1 MNNTVF
7 NEMSD
12 QTKSDAVG
20 KAEVVDKKEDGS
32 IEWLRQRQ
40 QGIGGSDAA
49 AVIGLEPFGKT
60 RYELYQE
67 KLGRAETFQ
76 GNYHTDYGSKLE
88 DYLFKR
94 ARMEA
99 AESRE
104 LDDLSG
110 AIRCEH
116 SLQHPELDWMRGNVD
131 GLIPGDGIVEIK
143 TSTSEAPDNGAKK
156 HHYAQ
161 IQHYLGVTGLDYAQ
175 YVFFEAPFDKA
186 YSLQIDS
193 KFIAAN
199 LHDDYWEWVA
209 QEGELTIRKIERD
222 QPYIERLM
230 DAEMEFWQCVEEDTE
245 PGRYLPEGEI
255 EVEDETLQKYLDD
268 YGKAKARIEA
278 EKSKLDLSEAK
289 ELKEQAK
296 SAIKSHCECYD
307 AKKVHLPNGD
317 YVIWNGRGYWQAKP
331 QERSVDKDA
340 VDAPF

>member
-1 MNNTVF
+1 MTIF
-7 NEMSD
+7 DEMSK
-12 QTKSDAVG
+12 QTKQDAVG
-20 KAEVVDKKEDGS
+20 KARLVGKAEDGS
-32 IEWLRQRQ
+32 VEWHTQRSE
-40 QGIGGSDAA
+40 GLGGSDAA
-49 AVIGLEPFGKT
+49 VVLGLEPFGKT
-60 RYELYQE
+60 RHQLWRE
-67 KLGRAETFQ
+67 KLGRAESFM
-76 GNYHTDYGSKLE
+76 GNYHTDYGDKLE
-88 DYLFKR
+88 SYIFER
-94 ARMEA
+94 ANEK
-99 AESRE
+99 
-104 LDDLSG
+104 LTG
-110 AIRCEH
+110 AIECGYT
-116 SLQHPELDWMRGNVD
+116 LQHPELDFMQGNID
-131 GLIPGDGIVEIK
+131 GLIPGEGIVEIK

-317 YVIWNGRGYWQAKP
+317 YVLWNGRGYWQAKP
-331 QERSVDKDA
+331 QERSVDKDE